1 MKFFIFLTFCCF
13 LFTSVNAQDYDDTT
27 LEKKAFTA
35 FNNKEYDTSILY
47 FKLIEKHSKSIQNKI
62 YSQHA
67 LGHIYG
73 KEKLDLQQGIYW
85 LKKNINTIE
94 EDTSRTKHFTYL
106 LSLQLV
112 SNYFQYLGKSDSAEF
127 FLKKGCHIYTNNIEK
142 YKKNYS
148 ILNIFNT
155 FFYRRKE
162 YNLSK
167 EILNTLIEKDVK
179 NYSILSNYLSLCI
192 QINDTVGIKNTV
204 EKINHLDNI
213 RDGIH
218 FFYLGELAL
227 NGNEFDK
234 AILYFNSFIKQYNFF
249 FQNAQKFDFVYS
261 TDELKTRHY
270 YIARTYLQMSQCYRG
285 LQNDNKWLEYLLKA
299 KKEIQKGLTFP
310 IQDMNVMASEIYRA
324 LDIYHHEHEILTSI
338 NYIDSAQQ
346 LIEDQLL
353 VHQKDTNQVLLNQL
367 ILQNFYK
374 AEFSGNIKE
383 QEKYYWQSYLMLKEF
398 VGNQYNDDD
407 QLYQF
412 KNLKDIQNQLVI
424 FFTRLYRQSDDKE
437 DLYKVLEIIENS
449 KSNILYK
456 RSQGLENLT
465 FEQYIN
471 TPNIDSLRNKINS
484 PPLLSSLEIKKYFK
498 EYYDGK
504 SFVSYYPIN
513 EGLIMVGYIDGDF
526 FLETKCVPD
535 DWNSLIKSVHKEL
548 SESNLFIDRS
558 FNHQLL
564 EIGEFLVPEKL
575 KNAKD
580 KRVVFSPSGNLT
592 FIPFEILKTKKG
604 YYLEQWAI
612 SYSFSLHHEYS
623 IQRPIDEDYA
633 PIEILGV
640 APYNKI
646 NLPFSLDELKTF
658 TDNIL
663 SDKEASMENT
673 LNKIYDI
680 NILHLATHTTISKTA
695 KDSNIEFYPG
705 DGTQKHSL
713 SFNEVANKNLSHLQ
727 LVSLS
732 SCHSAD
738 GPYIDGEGILSLQR
752 AFAYASVHSIL
763 ASKWDVNDEVSSIIM
778 ASFYDYIKQG
788 WEKDIALQKA
798 KKDFWSDNPSLKI
811 NPIYWGNI
819 VLFGD
824 SDPISSASLQK
835 TLIEYLPFEF

>member
-1 MKFFIFLTFCCF
+1 MKFFIFLTFNYLLF
-13 LFTSVNAQDYDDTT
+13 LSVNAQNDDDST
-27 LEKKAFTA
+27 LKKKAFKA
-35 FNNKEYDTSILY
+35 FSNKEYDTSIHY
-47 FKLIEKHSKSIQNKI
+47 FKLIENQSQNLNNKI

-73 KEKLDLQQGIYW
+73 KEKLDLSEGIYW
-85 LKKNINTIE
+85 LKKNISTIE
-94 EDTSRTKHFTYL
+94 EDTSRNMHFTYI
-106 LSLQLV
+106 LSLQLI
-112 SNYFQYLGKSDSAEF
+112 SSYYQYQGKRDSSEYY
-127 FLKKGCHIYTNNIEK
+127 LKKGCLTYFNDKEK
-142 YKKNYS
+142 YKEKYY
-148 ILNIFNT
+148 ILNRLNN

-167 EILNTLIEKDVK
+167 EILNNLIEKDVK
-179 NYSILSNYLSLCI
+179 NYNVLSNYLSLCI
-192 QINDTVGIKNTV
+192 QINDSIGIENTV
-204 EKINHLDNI
+204 EKIDQLDNI

-218 FFYLGELAL
+218 YFYLGELAL
-227 NGNEFDK
+227 NGGHFDQ
-234 AILYFNSFIKQYNFF
+234 AIQHYQSFIKQFKYFF
-249 FQNAQKFDFVYS
+249 HNTKKFNFVYS
-261 TDELKTRHY
+261 TDEIKTRHY
-270 YIARTYLQMSQCYRG
+270 YIARTYLQISQCYRG
-285 LQNDNKWLEYLLKA
+285 LQNDSKRLEYLLKA
-299 KKEIQKGLTFP
+299 KREIQKGLSFP
-310 IQDMNVMASEIYRA
+310 TQDMNVMASEIYRA

-338 NYIDSAQQ
+338 SYIDSAQS
-346 LIEDQLL
+346 LIEKQLL
-353 VHQKDTNQVLLNQL
+353 LHEKDTNQVLLNQL

-374 AEFSGNIKE
+374 AEFSGNIVE
-383 QEKYYWQSYLMLKEF
+383 QEKYYWQSYLMLKKF

-412 KNLKDIQNQLVI
+412 KNLREIQDQLVI
-424 FFTRLYRQSDDKE
+424 FFTRLYKESQSKE

-465 FEQYIN
+465 FEQYIK
-471 TPNIDSLRNKINS
+471 TPDLDNLRNKINS
-484 PPLLSSLEIKKYFK
+484 PPLLSSQEIQKYFK

-504 SFVSYYPIN
+504 SFVSYYPLK
-513 EGLIMVGYIDGDF
+513 EGLIMVGYIDGNF
-526 FLETKCVPD
+526 FLETKCLPD
-535 DWNSLIKSVHKEL
+535 VWNDLIKSVHKEL

-564 EIGEFLVPEKL
+564 EIGEFLVPDKL
-575 KNAKD
+575 KNAED

-592 FIPFEILKTKKG
+592 FIPFEILKTGKG

-623 IQRPIDEDYA
+623 IQRPIDEDYD

-646 NLPFSLDELKTF
+646 NLPFSLDELKAF

-673 LNKIYDI
+673 LQRINDI

-705 DGTQKHSL
+705 DKTQKYSL

-788 WEKDIALQKA
+788 WEKDVALQKA

-824 SDPISSASLQK
+824 SDPISSSSLQK
-835 TLIEYLPFEF
+835 TLIEYLPFDF

>member
-1 MKFFIFLTFCCF
+1 MKFFLFLTFSCF
-13 LFTSVNAQDYDDTT
+13 LFTSVNAQHYDDSA
-27 LEKKAFTA
+27 LKKKAFTA
-35 FNNKEYDTSILY
+35 FNNREYDSSIYY
-47 FKLIEKHSKSIQNKI
+47 FTQIEKQTKSLNNKI
-62 YSQHA
+62 FSQRA
-67 LGHIYG
+67 LGQLYG
-73 KEKLDLQQGIYW
+73 KEKLDLTKGIKW
-85 LKKNINTIE
+85 LKKTVETIE
-94 EDTSRTKHFTYL
+94 RESNDNKHSSYT
-106 LSLQLV
+106 LSLQFLGD
-112 SNYFQYLGKSDSAEF
+112 YYLYLGKNDSAEY
-127 FLKKGCHIYTNNIEK
+127 FLKKGCLTYLNNKEK
-142 YKKNYS
+142 FKNNYY
-148 ILNIFNT
+148 ILSKFNT

-167 EILNTLIEKDVK
+167 EILNNLIQKDNRDYNV
-179 NYSILSNYLSLCI
+179 LSNYLSLCI
-192 QINDTVGIKNTV
+192 QINDSVEIKNTV
-204 EKINHLDNI
+204 EKINSLEKI
-213 RDGIH
+213 RAGGH
-218 FFYLGELAL
+218 FFYLGEYAL
-227 NGNEFDK
+227 KGDHYNK
-234 AILYFNSFIKQYNFF
+234 AIEYYNSYIKQYNLF
-249 FQNAQKFDFVYS
+249 FQNPGDYTYS
-261 TDELKTRHY
+261 NDEIKIRHY
-270 YIARTYLQMSQCYRG
+270 YIARTYLQISQCYRG
-285 LQNDNKWLEYLLKA
+285 LKNDNKRLEYLLKA
-299 KKEIQKGLTFP
+299 KKEIQKGLSFP
-310 IQDMNVMASEIYRA
+310 TQDMNVMASEIYRA

-338 NYIDSAQQ
+338 NYIDSAQK
-346 LIEDQLL
+346 LIENQLL
-353 VHQKDTNQVLLNQL
+353 VHEKDTNQVLLNQL

-374 AEFSGNIKE
+374 AEFSGNIEE
-383 QEKYYWQSYLMLKEF
+383 QEKYYWQSYLMLKKF

-412 KNLKDIQNQLVI
+412 KNLKDIQNQFII
-424 FFTRLYRQSDDKE
+424 FFTRLYQQKKDKE
-437 DLYKVLEIIENS
+437 YLYKVLEIIENS

-484 PPLLSSLEIKKYFK
+484 PPLLSSDVIQEYFK
-498 EYYDGK
+498 DYYGGK
-504 SFVSYYPIN
+504 SFVSYYPLK
-513 EGLIMVGYIDGDF
+513 EGLIMAGYIDGDF
-526 FLETKCVPD
+526 FLETKCLPD
-535 DWNSLIKSVHKEL
+535 TWNNLIKSVHKEL

-564 EIGEFLVPEKL
+564 EIGEFLIPDKL
-575 KNAKD
+575 KNAED

-592 FIPFEILKTKKG
+592 FIPFEILKSQKG
-604 YYLEQWAI
+604 YYLDQWAI

-646 NLPFSLDELKTF
+646 NLPFSLDELKAF

-663 SDKEASMENT
+663 SDKEANMENT
-673 LNKIYDI
+673 LQKINDI

-713 SFNEVANKNLSHLQ
+713 SFNEVANKDLSHLQ

-835 TLIEYLPFEF
+835 TLIEYLPFDFK